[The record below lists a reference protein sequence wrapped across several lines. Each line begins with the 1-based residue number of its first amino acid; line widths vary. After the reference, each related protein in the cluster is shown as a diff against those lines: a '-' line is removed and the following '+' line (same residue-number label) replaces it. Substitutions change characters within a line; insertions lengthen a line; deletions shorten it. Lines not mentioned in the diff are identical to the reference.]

1 MSGDDCRYDIDLSR
15 AKNDLYLAISVA
27 FEPMSRREFIYSAG
41 DDVEVVRKTSSE
53 DNIVR
58 DLRWRQRSGFV
69 ADDVGLGDGFVNG
82 GG

>member
-1 MSGDDCRYDIDLSR
+1 M
-15 AKNDLYLAISVA
+15 YLAISVA
-27 FEPMSRREFIYSAG
+27 FEPMRRREVIYSAG

>member
-1 MSGDDCRYDIDLSR
+1 MR
-15 AKNDLYLAISVA
+15 
-27 FEPMSRREFIYSAG
+27 RREVIYSAG